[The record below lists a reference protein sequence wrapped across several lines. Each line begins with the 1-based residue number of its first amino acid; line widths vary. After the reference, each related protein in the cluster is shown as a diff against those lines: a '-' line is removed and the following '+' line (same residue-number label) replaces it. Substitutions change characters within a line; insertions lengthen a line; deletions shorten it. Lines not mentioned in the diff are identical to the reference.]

1 MRSSFTTV
9 LLAAAI
15 AHVQAIKITSPSK
28 NDELDV
34 SKGVTVEW
42 STVSTDPTTAH
53 LVLVNAASGHT
64 PYTKDLGEVKLS
76 TGSITVTVKDVP
88 ADEGYQFN
96 FESVDKLNTGILAQ
110 SEQFEVEASDDED
123 NTSSSTGA
131 TTIKTSATKTA
142 ASTGTNASATTLS
155 QATISATGTESSSA
169 DATASATGTKSGSA
183 GTTGTATG
191 TAAPSAST
199 GAAVGQA
206 VQGGMLAF
214 VAGVVALMA

>member
-131 TTIKTSATKTA
+131 TTVKTSSTKTA

-155 QATISATGTESSSA
+155 QVTISATGTESGSA
-169 DATASATGTKSGSA
+169 DATASATGTESGSTSA
-183 GTTGTATG
+183 TGTATG